1 MLDTRP
7 RFVATYPGAE
17 QIALLSVPERVD
29 PSPEYNGRGIT
40 LAFVDSGFC
49 AHNDLRSRI
58 TVHVNAMT
66 GRIRE
71 EPTIDRVDVM
81 SWHGLM
87 TSSIAAGNGRSSSWR
102 YRGIA
107 RHAQLVL
114 VKVSNPRMHVRE
126 ADILRGFQWVL
137 ENHERYNIRVLNGS
151 IGGDAVSNDPDHPLH
166 RCVRQLTEAGVT
178 VVVAAGNSGRASM
191 VPPASAPE
199 AITVGGYDDRNS
211 LNRGDWQAYNSN
223 YGTAWDGSTRKPE
236 LIAPAGWLPSP
247 LLPETMAY
255 REAHWLGPLLSDTD
269 GSALRKLLRDG
280 YRDMNLSSERVENP
294 KPQLYAYLQARI
306 AEHKLVGKFYQHVD
320 GTSVSAPIVTS
331 VIAQML
337 EANPDLRPDQIKMLL
352 TATAKPLP
360 MISRQQQGA
369 GALDA
374 RAAVKAAQELR
385 LS

>member
-7 RFVATYPGAE
+7 RFVATYPNAE
-17 QIALLSVPERVD
+17 HVALLSTPERVD
-29 PSPEYNGRGIT
+29 PSPDYNGRGVVM
-40 LAFVDSGFC
+40 AFVDSGFQE
-49 AHNDLRSRI
+49 HNDLRNRLV
-58 TVHVNAMT
+58 VHVNAMT
-66 GRIRE
+66 SRIRE
-71 EPTIDRVDVM
+71 EQSIDRVDVM

-87 TSSIAAGNGRSSSWR
+87 TSTIAAGNGRNSNWR

-107 RHAQLVL
+107 RHAKLVL

-137 ENHERYNIRVLNGS
+137 ENHERYNIRILNGS
-151 IGGDAVSNDPDHPLH
+151 IGGDFVNNDPDHPLH
-166 RCVRQLTEAGVT
+166 RCVRELTEAGVT
-178 VVVAAGNSGRASM
+178 VVVAAGNSGQPAL

-211 LNRGDWQAYNSN
+211 LQRGDWQGYNNN
-223 YGTAWDGSTRKPE
+223 YGTAWDDTPKPD
-236 LIAPAGWLPSP
+236 LIAPAQWIASP

-255 REAHWLGPLLSDTD
+255 REARWLGPLLSDTD
-269 GSALRKLLRDG
+269 GSDLRRLLRDG
-280 YRDMNLSSERVENP
+280 YQDMNLAIERVQNP
-294 KPQLYAYLQARI
+294 QPELYDYLQNRI
-306 AEHKLVGKFYQHVD
+306 AEHKLISKFYQHVD
-320 GTSVSAPIVTS
+320 GTSVAAPIVTS

-337 EANPDLRPDQIKMLL
+337 EANPALRPDQIKMLL

-374 RAAVKAAQELR
+374 RAAVKAALEMKTN
-385 LS
+385 